1 MPRFSASD
9 AAFSGFRLVREN
21 LKAIAIWAA
30 VMTVLSIVSN
40 VLAIQFFGPKLE
52 ALMSYVSD
60 NSNPDPEEFFR
71 RASDLTPLMLWSLP
85 YSLIVNGVIFAA
97 LNRLVLRPQDSRF
110 A

>member
-21 LKAIAIWAA
+21 LKTIAIWAA
-30 VMTVLSIVSN
+30 VMTVLSIISN
-40 VLAIQFFGPKLE
+40 VLAIQYFGVKLE

-71 RASDLTPLMLWSLP
+71 RA
-85 YSLIVNGVIFAA
+85 A
-97 LNRLVLRPQDSRF
+97 
-110 A
+110 